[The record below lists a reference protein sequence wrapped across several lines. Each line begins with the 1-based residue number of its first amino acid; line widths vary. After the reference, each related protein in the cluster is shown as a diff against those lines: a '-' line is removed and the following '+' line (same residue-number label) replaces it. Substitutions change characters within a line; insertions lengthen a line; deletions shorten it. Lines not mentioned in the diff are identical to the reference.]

1 MEQLYLNTIKM
12 SDQKTGFP
20 SFKKD
25 GNADKLNILLMDS
38 SELILIRIKDILCD
52 FEFIGSI
59 ETSTDIKNL
68 HQIIDKLRPDVLAI
82 DISTFEKGYIESIQ
96 DLKQCFPQLKIIMQT
111 NLSEQYYQY
120 YKWLFELVG
129 ADYFIDKSNEFDLL
143 QGIPVS
149 YTHLTLPTKR
159 IV

>member
-12 SDQKTGFP
+12 SEQVSGFH
-20 SFKKD
+20 SFKKE
-25 GNADKLNILLMDS
+25 GKPDKLNVLLMDS

-52 FEFIGSI
+52 FDIIGSI

-68 HQIIDKLRPDVLAI
+68 HQIIEKLNPDVLAI

-96 DLKQCFPQLKIIMQT
+96 DLKQNFPQMKIIMQT
-111 NLSEQYYQY
+111 NLSEQYYHY
-120 YKWLFELVG
+120 YKWLFELIG

-143 QGIPVS
+143 QGIFQEI
-149 YTHLTLPTKR
+149 YDQKR
-159 IV
+159 ML

>member
-1 MEQLYLNTIKM
+1 MEQLYLNIIKM

-143 QGIPVS
+143 QGILQEI
-149 YTHLTLPTKR
+149 HKQKNLL
-159 IV
+159 

>member
-12 SDQKTGFP
+12 SDQITGFP

-25 GNADKLNILLMDS
+25 GNPDKLNILLMDS
-38 SELILIRIKDILCD
+38 SELILIRIKDILSD
-52 FEFIGSI
+52 FNFIGSI
-59 ETSTDIKNL
+59 ETSSDIKNL
-68 HQIIDKLRPDVLAI
+68 HQIIETLRPDVLAI

-96 DLKQCFPQLKIIMQT
+96 DLKQSFPHLKIIMQT

-120 YKWLFELVG
+120 YKWLFEMVG

-143 QGIPVS
+143 QGI
-149 YTHLTLPTKR
+149 LQEIQEQKNLL
-159 IV
+159 

>member
-12 SDQKTGFP
+12 SEQISGFH
-20 SFKKD
+20 SFKKE
-25 GNADKLNILLMDS
+25 GKPDKLNVLLMDS

-52 FEFIGSI
+52 FDIIGSI

-68 HQIIDKLRPDVLAI
+68 HQIIEKLNPDVLAI

-96 DLKQCFPQLKIIMQT
+96 DLKQNFPQMKIIMQT
-111 NLSEQYYQY
+111 NLSEQYYHY
-120 YKWLFELVG
+120 YKWLFELIG

-143 QGIPVS
+143 QGIFQEI
-149 YTHLTLPTKR
+149 YDQKR
-159 IV
+159 ML